1 MTTQTLKNWDISNL
15 GDAVDII
22 DGDRGKNYPKQDEFL
37 DSGYCLFLNTKN
49 VPSNSFSFG
58 EKMFITKEKDSALRK
73 GKLTRGD
80 FVLTTRGTVG
90 NFAYFSDKVPFENI
104 RINSGMVILR
114 PKKDGRV
121 FSGFFK
127 FYLGSPLF
135 RDQVKSRSSGSAQ
148 PQLPIRD
155 LSTFEIE
162 IPELGI
168 QKRVADVL
176 STYDDLIENN
186 TRRIQILEQIAQATY
201 TEWFVNFRFPGHEKV
216 KMIDSGTDFGKIP
229 EGWEIKKIKD
239 FGSVI
244 TGKTPSKSD
253 PSNFGSDIPFIK
265 TPDLH
270 GKIFCIET
278 SESLSV
284 KGANTQKNK
293 TLPPKTLVVSC
304 IGTLGVVGITSSEA
318 QTNQQINAVILA
330 DQKYLEYLYFV
341 LVNLK
346 QELKNLGANGAT
358 MGNVNKDK
366 FENIKMLFPS
376 QKVISEY
383 HSTVGLNFDGIL
395 NLQMQNKNL
404 RQTRD
409 LFLPKLITG
418 EINI

>member
-1 MTTQTLKNWDISNL
+1 MTTQTLKNWNTMALGKIADITSSKRIFASDYVSQGVPFYRSREIIEKQEGNDISTKL
-15 GDAVDII
+15 YISKEKYESI
-22 DGDRGKNYPKQDEFL
+22 KNKFGVPKQNDIL
-37 DSGYCLFLNTKN
+37 
-49 VPSNSFSFG
+49 
-58 EKMFITKEKDSALRK
+58 ITS
-73 GKLTRGD
+73 
-80 FVLTTRGTVG
+80 VGTLGIPYVVKASEV
-90 NFAYFSDKVPFENI
+90 FYF
-104 RINSGMVILR
+104 
-114 PKKDGRV
+114 KDGNLIWIRNLDQEQV
-121 FSGFFK
+121 IPKFIYYLILNPETQQRLKGISIGSSQGAFTISAIKDFK
-127 FYLGSPLF
+127 IG
-135 RDQVKSRSSGSAQ
+135 
-148 PQLPIRD
+148 LPP
-155 LSTFEIE
+155 LST
-162 IPELGI
+162 
-168 QKRVADVL
+168 QKLIADVL

-346 QELKNLGANGAT
+346 QEL
-358 MGNVNKDK
+358 
-366 FENIKMLFPS
+366 
-376 QKVISEY
+376 
-383 HSTVGLNFDGIL
+383 
-395 NLQMQNKNL
+395 
-404 RQTRD
+404 
-409 LFLPKLITG
+409 
-418 EINI
+418 